1 MFGII
6 RERHRVR
13 VRRSGNRWQ
22 APGLACLSL
31 ILLFANAV
39 AVNAQPS
46 PNAIVEFDLTRGS
59 ASLRSQLTSFDPARA
74 LAWLKIG
81 IDVPSSGVV
90 ETIDA
95 LARLAGSD
103 AVVAGIGVESARPLG
118 RTEIQ
123 ALSAYAARASF
134 VSMKFVATDPHDWNI
149 LFAAQS
155 GNPRLITTVYGAAAL
170 EQISRVPA
178 LAPAFAAARV
188 PIIHVFARPAGP
200 DETGRSFWRSVA
212 GSLPSARTVLT
223 ILVLDPGGAE
233 GSDWTTAVTGGASAA
248 PEFLYWVGGSDL
260 TRFKPATL
268 TSTSLTVWSKQQAGE
283 RRQGYDRK
291 TSPAGLYRAMGPSQP
306 AFEALASMIDRA
318 QEANRAGVYFLADA
332 ENNLH
337 TFRFLADVAATTI
350 CRQSGCVGPFA
361 VKGDPPAQ
369 SNVLLGPDSSAAFLR
384 RAGTT
389 LLDIAQPAS
398 VETSL
403 FCYAC
408 GLRQAPSGRT
418 PPLRLIEF

>member
-1 MFGII
+1 MK
-6 RERHRVR
+6 

-39 AVNAQPS
+39 AGNAQPS
-46 PNAIVEFDLTRGS
+46 PNAIVTFDLTRGS
-59 ASLRSQLTSFDPARA
+59 ASLGSQLTSFDPVRA

-81 IDVPSSGVV
+81 ADVPSSGVV
-90 ETIDA
+90 ETVDG
-95 LARLAGSD
+95 LTRRAGRD
-103 AVVAGIGVESARPLG
+103 AVVAGIGIEATRPLG
-118 RTEIQ
+118 RTEIR
-123 ALSAYAARASF
+123 ALSDYAARSSF
-134 VSMKFVATDPHDWNI
+134 VSMKFVATDAQDWTL
-149 LFAAQS
+149 LFAAQG
-155 GNPRLITTVYGAAAL
+155 GNPALIATVYGAAAL

-188 PIIHVFARPAGP
+188 PIVHVFARPAGP

-212 GSLPSARTVLT
+212 GLLSSARTVLT
-223 ILVLDPGGAE
+223 VLVLDPGGAE
-233 GSDWTTAVTGGASAA
+233 GSDWTTAVTGSAAAA
-248 PEFLYWVGGSDL
+248 PEFLYWVGGTDL

-283 RRQGYDRK
+283 RRRGYDRK
-291 TSPAGLYRAMGPSQP
+291 NSPAGLYRALGPSQP
-306 AFEALASMIDRA
+306 AFEALASMIERTQA
-318 QEANRAGVYFLADA
+318 ANRRGVYFLADA

-337 TFRFLADVAATTI
+337 TFRFLADVAATTL
-350 CRQSGCVGPFA
+350 CRQSGCAGPFT

-369 SNVLLGPDSSAAFLR
+369 SNVLLGPDSAAAFLR
-384 RAGTT
+384 RAGPTP
-389 LLDIAQPAS
+389 LDIARPAA

-408 GLRQAPSGRT
+408 GLPQAPSGRT
-418 PPLRLIEF
+418 PPLRLIDF

>member
-1 MFGII
+1 MRTRRPGD
-6 RERHRVR
+6 RHRRPSQVP
-13 VRRSGNRWQ
+13 W
-22 APGLACLSL
+22 LACLFL
-31 ILLFANAV
+31 ALLLVDAATTH
-39 AVNAQPS
+39 AQS
-46 PNAIVEFDLTRGS
+46 PPGAIVTFDLAKGPAAVRDRFGS
-59 ASLRSQLTSFDPARA
+59 FEPARA

-81 IDVPSSGVV
+81 ADVPSSGVV

-95 LARLAGSD
+95 LTRVAGSD
-103 AVVAGIGVESARPLG
+103 AVVAGIGIESTRPLG
-118 RTEIQ
+118 RAEIQ
-123 ALSAYAARASF
+123 ALSDYAARASF
-134 VSMKFVATDPHDWNI
+134 VSMKFVATDPHDWAI
-149 LFAAQS
+149 LFAAQG

-188 PIIHVFARPAGP
+188 PIVHVFAGPAG
-200 DETGRSFWRSVA
+200 DEAGRSFWRSVA
-212 GSLPSARTVLT
+212 EFLQSARTALT

-233 GSDWTTAVTGGASAA
+233 GSDWTTAVTGSASGA

-283 RRQGYDRK
+283 RRRGYDRK
-291 TSPAGLYRAMGPSQP
+291 TSPAGLYRAVGPSQP
-306 AFEALASMIDRA
+306 AFEALAAMIDRV
-318 QEANRAGVYFLADA
+318 QEANRRGVYFLADA

-337 TFRFLADVAATTI
+337 TFRFLADVAATTL
-350 CRQSGCVGPFA
+350 CRRSGCVGPFA

-369 SNVLLGPDSSAAFLR
+369 SNVLLGPESSAAFLR
-384 RAGTT
+384 RAGLTP
-389 LLDIAQPAS
+389 LDIARPAAL
-398 VETSL
+398 ETSL

-408 GLRQAPSGRT
+408 GLPQAPSGRT